1 MKNIKEME
9 GCLQVYVIV
18 DVNEMFKRN
27 FVFYFFKLIFGT
39 DFMLCG
45 HFLCLLTG
53 MICVNGKRESQ
64 TKSTRL
70 FGLPMVNDNV
80 FNNKTT
86 QNFQSDYDL
95 FQDFF
100 FLIGF
105 SKIG

>member
-1 MKNIKEME
+1 
-9 GCLQVYVIV
+9 
-18 DVNEMFKRN
+18 
-27 FVFYFFKLIFGT
+27 
-39 DFMLCG
+39 MLCG